1 MQLSILVLALCWAY
15 PASIYLSYLF
25 SRLAIAIWQK
35 HEDGAATPWYKKN
48 RRTAFTAIFWL
59 QLLQCVNLTICASVI
74 GYLVSDSSKTAAW
87 WINKEYMASNIAVLM
102 FLVAGLLPDPD
113 EPFTP
118 SLSHSHAWSLA
129 TITEALQIVMFCFQ
143 FGKDPTNAG
152 LERLELG
159 LVMLRMGVFVAM
171 IALYLQPM
179 YAWSHIKLGE
189 TDPLLGEMAAQPV
202 RDAQH
207 GGWLDYVTG
216 FSTLFPFLW
225 PSDSRRLQLR
235 AIFCFFLLVL
245 QRGVNIMVPHQ
256 LGLVVGSLGSGT
268 IPYKNLAIY
277 IILRGL
283 QGQQG
288 VIGSIRALLWISVS
302 QSTYRRLTSSA
313 FEHVLS
319 LSLEFHLGKR
329 IGEVMSALSKG
340 SALNTFLDG
349 LVFQLFPMVADLWIA
364 AVYFLIEFGAF
375 YALMVIAV
383 TWLYL
388 FVTIY
393 MAKYR
398 GRARRDMVNRERE
411 MEAAKTDALMSYETV
426 HHNSA
431 VPNELSRF
439 NGLIKSF
446 QGAEYFVFFSL
457 NMLNVTQNLLFTAGV
472 AIVCLLCAYQISADM
487 QKVSMFVTLIT
498 YLAQLQAPL
507 NFFGSFYTQ
516 VQNNLIDAERM
527 LALFKEKPLI
537 QDADDAMPLNYC
549 KGRVEFKNVN
559 FAYDERRPALRDVS
573 FVVESGTSTAIVGES
588 GSGKSTILKLL
599 FRFYDVAGG
608 SVHIDQMDLRDM
620 TVASLRSH
628 LGVVP
633 QDAILFNDTI
643 LYNLLYARPTATME
657 QVYEACRAA
666 SIHDR
671 IMSFPDG
678 YETKVGERGLRLSGG
693 EKQRITI
700 ARTFLRSPQIL
711 LLDEATASLDS
722 QTERQIQGALESI
735 AKGRTSITIAHRLS
749 TITKADQI
757 IVLHQGRVVER
768 GTHTEL
774 LSANGMYSQMW
785 EKQTKAKVK
794 ADGEEPNNAS
804 LASPE

>member
-1 MQLSILVLALCWAY
+1 MQLAVLTLALCWAY
-15 PASIYLSYLF
+15 PVTLYLSYLL
-25 SRLAIAIWQK
+25 SRLGLALYRK
-35 HEDGAATPWYKKN
+35 HKDSTTGACP
-48 RRTAFTAIFWL
+48 
-59 QLLQCVNLTICASVI
+59 QVE
-74 GYLVSDSSKTAAW
+74 AW
-87 WINKEYMASNIAVLM
+87 WVDKEFLASNIAVFM
-102 FLVAGLLPDPD
+102 FLAAGLLPDPD
-113 EPFTP
+113 VPFSP
-118 SLSHSHAWSLA
+118 SLSHSHAWIA
-129 TITEALQIVMFCFQ
+129 GIIMEALQLAMFWYQ
-143 FGKDPTNAG
+143 QSPVSV
-152 LERLELG
+152 LSRVEYLQLG
-159 LVMLRMGVFVAM
+159 LVMVRLVLFVAM
-171 IALYLQPM
+171 VALYFQPM
-179 YAWSHIKLGE
+179 YAWSRIQLDE
-189 TDPLLGEMAAQPV
+189 TEPLLGEVDSKPV

-207 GGWLDYVTG
+207 GGWLDYVVG

-235 AIFCFFLLVL
+235 AIFCFVLLVI
-245 QRGVNIMVPHQ
+245 QRVVNILVPHQ
-256 LGLVVGSLGSGT
+256 LGIVVAHLGSGT
-268 IPYKNLAIY
+268 IPYQKIAIY
-277 IILRGL
+277 IALRAL

-288 VIGSIRALLWISVS
+288 VIGSIRALLWIPVS

-364 AVYFLIEFGAF
+364 ALYFLIQFDAF
-375 YALMVIAV
+375 YSLIVITV

-398 GRARRDMVNRERE
+398 GRARREMVNRERE

-431 VPNELSRF
+431 VPHEINRF
-439 NGLIKSF
+439 NRLVQAF
-446 QGAEYFVFFSL
+446 QKAEYFVFFSL
-457 NMLNVTQNLLFTAGV
+457 NLLNATQNLLFTAGV

-487 QKVSMFVTLIT
+487 QQVAMFVTLLT

-516 VQNNLIDAERM
+516 VQNNLVDAERM
-527 LALFKEKPLI
+527 LALFKEKPLV
-537 QDADDAMPLNYC
+537 QDRDGAIDLNTC
-549 KGRVEFKNVN
+549 AGRVEFTHVN
-559 FAYDERRPALRDVS
+559 FAYDERRPALQDVS
-573 FVVESGTSTAIVGES
+573 FTVEPGTSTAIVGES

-599 FRFYDVAGG
+599 FRFYDVAAG
-608 SVHIDQMDLRDM
+608 SVRFDGVDARDM
-620 TVASLRSH
+620 TIASLRSH

-633 QDAILFNDTI
+633 QDTILFNDTL
-643 LYNLLYARPTATME
+643 LYNLLYARPQATME
-657 QVYEACRAA
+657 EVYAACRAA

-693 EKQRITI
+693 EKQRIAI

-722 QTERQIQGALESI
+722 QTERQIQGALDNI
-735 AKGRTSITIAHRLS
+735 AKGRTTITIAHRLS
-749 TITKADQI
+749 TITKANQI
-757 IVLHQGRVVER
+757 IVLHQGRIVEK
-768 GTHTEL
+768 GTHEEL
-774 LSANGMYSQMW
+774 LAANGMYSQMW
-785 EKQTKAKVK
+785 AKQTKAKEK
-794 ADGEEPNNAS
+794 KDSNAT
-804 LASPE
+804 LVEVA